1 MRKMTGVIALAVLLW
16 TTAVPVGAQEAG
28 PTLTTPYPSLTV
40 EPGDTASFTLSLSA
54 PSSQELALE
63 TGSLPTGWTAT
74 FRGAGFVVAS
84 ITAGPDASPDLRL
97 DVIVPVDA
105 TDGTAPIT
113 VTATGDGGAV
123 SLALKVIVQGGAGGT
138 ITLTPDFPALRGP
151 ADASFPFDVSV
162 RNDTPNQVTLEL
174 SAEGPIGWSVD
185 ARPSGASQAS
195 SISVEAGATERIRV
209 TATPPIDVESG
220 VFDFLVKVRGGGADA
235 EAALAIQIEGS
246 FSLALSTADQR
257 LNADATAG
265 QPTQL
270 PIVILNTGSAA
281 LEGIELT
288 ATPPRNW
295 VVTFDPE
302 AVATLPPG
310 ETALVT
316 ATITPSSDAI
326 AGDYRM
332 TFRASIDQA
341 QDSMEIRATV
351 SPSAIWG
358 LLGVGLIAL
367 TLGALAW
374 VFRRFGRR

>member
-1 MRKMTGVIALAVLLW
+1 MRKVTGVIALAVLLW
-16 TTAVPVGAQEAG
+16 SVAVPVGAQEAG

-54 PSSQELALE
+54 PSSEELALD
-63 TGSLPTGWTAT
+63 TGSLPSGWTAT

-84 ITAGPDASPDLRL
+84 ITASPDASPELRL
-97 DVIVPVDA
+97 DVITPVDS
-105 TDGTAPIT
+105 TDGSYPIT
-113 VTATGDGGAV
+113 VTAAGDSGTV
-123 SLALKVIVQGGAGGT
+123 SLPLTVIVQSGAGGT
-138 ITLTPDFPALRGP
+138 VLLTPDFPALRGP
-151 ADASFPFDVSV
+151 ADASFPFDVTV

-174 SAEGPIGWSVD
+174 TAEGPIGWSVD

-195 SISVEAGATERIRV
+195 SVTVESGASERIRV
-209 TATPPIDVESG
+209 TANPPIDVQAG
-220 VFDFLVKVRGGGADA
+220 VYDFLVKVRGGGVDA

-246 FSLALSTADQR
+246 FSLAISTADQR
-257 LNADATAG
+257 LNADVTAG

-270 PIVILNTGSAA
+270 PIIIFNTGTAA
-281 LEGIELT
+281 LEGIT
-288 ATPPRNW
+288 ITPTPPRNW
-295 VVTFDPE
+295 EVTFDPE
-302 AVATLPPG
+302 AVASLAAG
-310 ETALVT
+310 ETATVI
-316 ATITPSSDAI
+316 ATITPSGDAI

-332 TFRASIDQA
+332 TISASVDQA
-341 QDSMEIRATV
+341 EDSMEIRATV